1 MGDSTI
7 PRPEQPPDG
16 ADAVQHRMRSLLESA
31 PVFLLATDPDGV
43 IVELNRPPPGFRR
56 EQLVGHVFG
65 DASTPEHRERL
76 QKAVAAAMRGEVTQ
90 IEVLGPGPRGR
101 ATEWYL
107 TEIGPLRRDE
117 QNVGAVVVSS
127 NITARKQLEADLDAT
142 LERARS
148 YAAALE
154 ENNRRLEQEISERH
168 RAEESLRALSTPII
182 RVWDDVL
189 ALPVIGAVDRAR
201 AALMMERLLA
211 EIVQTG
217 ASLAILD
224 LTGVERVDQ
233 ETTRYLLDIAQA
245 ARLLGSRC
253 VLSGVSPAIAS
264 TMVHL
269 GVEAGAFMTF
279 GQLQDALRYALGRPK
294 GGR

>member
-1 MGDSTI
+1 MGDSAI
-7 PRPEQPPDG
+7 PPPEQPADG
-16 ADAVQHRMRSLLESA
+16 ADAVLHRMRSLLESA
-31 PVFLLATDPDGV
+31 PVFLLVTDPDGV

-56 EQLVGHVFG
+56 EDLVGHVYG
-65 DASTPEHRERL
+65 GASTPEHRERL
-76 QKAVAAAMRGEVTQ
+76 QDAVAAAMRGEVTQ

-154 ENNRRLEQEISERH
+154 ENNRRLEQEICERH

-189 ALPVIGAVDRAR
+189 ALPVIGVVDRTR

-264 TMVHL
+264 TMVQL
-269 GVEAGAFMTF
+269 GIEAEAFMTF

-294 GGR
+294 AGR